1 MWPGINL
8 VNVNTAVGAWM
19 RKSPQFTRT
28 SSNITGGVTKT
39 GVTIVSNRFA
49 LKYWFSMRRRLET
62 ICKSQPPHKTKHKR
76 TKKKDWFMFFWN
88 IVLFPCLPTRYWVI
102 DTHLFHL
109 RRWSAA
115 LLASLCS
122 PGFSNWYSQKI
133 FHPRYLVPIFK
144 EFHHLGLPV
153 HLDPLDQG
161 EGLHDLLHLHLDV
174 RLLHHDWLQL
184 SMKRRLGRRIL
195 ITCSAI
201 WSSFSSIVKYSLSS
215 LPKTSFLLLT
225 RVPLDGLNRTGL

>member
-19 RKSPQFTRT
+19 RKSPQFTRS

-49 LKYWFSMRRRLET
+49 LKFWFSMRKNWKQYAKANHL
-62 ICKSQPPHKTKHKR
+62 
-76 TKKKDWFMFFWN
+76 TKKNVREQRRKTCVFWN
-88 IVLFPCLPTRYWVI
+88 IVLFPRLPTRYWVI
-102 DTHLFHL
+102 DTHLFHQ
-109 RRWSAA
+109 RRWSEA

-133 FHPRYLVPIFK
+133 FDPTYLVAIFK
-144 EFHHLGLPV
+144 EFHHLCLPL
-153 HLDPLDQG
+153 HLHPLDQG

-174 RLLHHDWLQL
+174 RLLHHDWL
-184 SMKRRLGRRIL
+184 
-195 ITCSAI
+195 
-201 WSSFSSIVKYSLSS
+201 
-215 LPKTSFLLLT
+215 
-225 RVPLDGLNRTGL
+225 